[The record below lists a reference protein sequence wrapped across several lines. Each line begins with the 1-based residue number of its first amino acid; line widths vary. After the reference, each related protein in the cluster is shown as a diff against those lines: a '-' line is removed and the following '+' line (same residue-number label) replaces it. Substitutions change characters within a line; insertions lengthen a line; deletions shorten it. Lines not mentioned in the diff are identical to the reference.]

1 MSCLIRHLDFCA
13 ICFLWTCFS
22 FLIKIGNLSFLY
34 QKFEGGLLCFPINM
48 QQGSLYVFGL
58 SRKCIFGPTYL
69 LLFLSP
75 CCWSFWRLSQQLV
88 RVLTLLYLTLPYS
101 HLKGKK
107 QQEISKLSCTNSIT
121 SLLKDP
127 SETENKS
134 QDNIPQ
140 TSKKQALIDNLMTIN
155 ATTMAEIKWVLN
167 MVCSRYSK
175 NSSSE
180 VNGLFAAM
188 SPDSEIAK
196 NFQCDSTKVSYITT
210 YGLASFSRNL
220 LLQKIS
226 SSPHQE
232 VSFDESLN
240 NSV

>member
-1 MSCLIRHLDFCA
+1 
-13 ICFLWTCFS
+13 
-22 FLIKIGNLSFLY
+22 
-34 QKFEGGLLCFPINM
+34 
-48 QQGSLYVFGL
+48 
-58 SRKCIFGPTYL
+58 
-69 LLFLSP
+69 
-75 CCWSFWRLSQQLV
+75 
-88 RVLTLLYLTLPYS
+88 
-101 HLKGKK
+101 
-107 QQEISKLSCTNSIT
+107 
-121 SLLKDP
+121 
-127 SETENKS
+127 
-134 QDNIPQ
+134 
-140 TSKKQALIDNLMTIN
+140 
-155 ATTMAEIKWVLN
+155 